1 MLAYRWR
8 SDRLKRVR
16 HHIRW
21 DASVITIIA
30 ISAALNA
37 GAAII
42 TGPIRFGWISFRP
55 GAAITRVL
63 FRSGNVISDILKGFI
78 SPASVSGFLG
88 NFFAFALIP
97 GMIVRDASLKNK
109 NSWMQYIVGICVGAG
124 FGMLSMPWFID
135 VTGTMPPVAA
145 WTTEP
150 FALLMNRILSPLLLG
165 PVFLKILYPFTVK
178 NGMYWRQ
185 ENTATVE
192 NL

>member
-1 MLAYRWR
+1 M
-8 SDRLKRVR
+8 
-16 HHIRW
+16 
-21 DASVITIIA
+21 
-30 ISAALNA
+30 
-37 GAAII
+37 
-42 TGPIRFGWISFRP
+42 ISFGRGRQLLPCWEFSLGYP
-55 GAAITRVL
+55 GPLGA
-63 FRSGNVISDILKGFI
+63 GPGKCDCILKGFI
-78 SPASVSGFLG
+78 PPASVSGFLG

-109 NSWMQYIVGICVGAG
+109 NSWMQYIVGICIGAG

-185 ENTATVE
+185 ENTTTVE